1 VQLIASEGW
10 VQGASRPILVA
21 TTKELDMPKYQVSL
35 FRTIE
40 QSTTVEIEAE
50 DADTASDEA
59 ERLAQKIVNEDADEE
74 TAILGP
80 LDWELDDDT
89 VTAHEVEEI
98 EE

>member
-1 VQLIASEGW
+1 
-10 VQGASRPILVA
+10 
-21 TTKELDMPKYQVSL
+21 MPKYKVSL

-59 ERLAQKIVNEDADEE
+59 ERLAQKIVDGDADEE
-74 TAILGP
+74 TAILGQ

-89 VTAHEVEEI
+89 VTVNEVEEV